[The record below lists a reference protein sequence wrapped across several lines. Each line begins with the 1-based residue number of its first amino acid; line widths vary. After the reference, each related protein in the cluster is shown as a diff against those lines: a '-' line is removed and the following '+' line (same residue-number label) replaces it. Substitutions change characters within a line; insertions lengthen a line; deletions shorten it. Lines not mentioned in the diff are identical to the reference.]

1 MAGGVLEQLISTS
14 LNTNIVE
21 ETNSENPTRE
31 IPADAQ
37 EVEEKLQ
44 YNYGRKY

>member
-1 MAGGVLEQLISTS
+1 MAGGILEQLISTS

-21 ETNSENPTRE
+21 ETNSENPTHE
-31 IPADAQ
+31 IPAYAQ